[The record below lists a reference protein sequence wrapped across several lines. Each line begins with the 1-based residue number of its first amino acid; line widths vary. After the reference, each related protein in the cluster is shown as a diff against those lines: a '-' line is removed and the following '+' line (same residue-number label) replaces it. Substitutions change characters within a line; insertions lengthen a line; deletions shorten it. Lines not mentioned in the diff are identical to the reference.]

1 MEPAESGNR
10 PVIMRRSSLLL
21 GTAAFA
27 LLVAPAAHP
36 PAVASC
42 AAPYL
47 VEVDSLVLAR
57 GATATIEGRAFVD
70 GCRDSMSCGPGPGC
84 DDCEYDD
91 PPAQPREN
99 VALHLTQGGRTW
111 DLGVSDAGSAED
123 DRLGWVTWTFEVPKG
138 VKPGRARLVADGG
151 DPTRIRIS

>member
-1 MEPAESGNR
+1 
-10 PVIMRRSSLLL
+10 MRRSSLLL

-47 VEVDSLVLAR
+47 VDVDSLVLAR
-57 GATATIEGRAFVD
+57 GATATIEGRAFAD
-70 GCRDSMSCGPGPGC
+70 GCRDSMSCGPGLGC

-91 PPAQPREN
+91 PPEKPMED
-99 VALHLTQGGRTW
+99 VALQLVQRGRTW
-111 DLGVSDAGSAED
+111 DLGVADAESAAD

-138 VKPGRARLVADGG
+138 VKPGPARLVADGAG
-151 DPTRIRIS
+151 PTRIRIG